1 MRWEPHRRAEVHD
14 LNRRA
19 PIVGAQ
25 ARATGAV
32 AIVSCLVRVGLPAR

>member
-1 MRWEPHRRAEVHD
+1 MGAVTKGRVHD
-14 LNRRA
+14 PNRRA

-32 AIVSCLVRVGLPAR
+32 AIVSCLVRVGLLAR